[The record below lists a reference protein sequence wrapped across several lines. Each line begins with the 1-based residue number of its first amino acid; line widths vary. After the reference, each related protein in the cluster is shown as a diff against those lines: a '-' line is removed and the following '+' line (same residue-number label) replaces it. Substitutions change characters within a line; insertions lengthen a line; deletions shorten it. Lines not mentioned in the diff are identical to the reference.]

1 MRWQES
7 VISQGRGIPDTQSQS
22 DVLKLLSNAQQ
33 RVTAQVGSERQGL
46 QACMHGFLGFGHKE
60 HTAEE
65 RVAAVQELRQRLTT
79 NPGNPSVLAQLQ
91 HTHEAGI
98 GDGWDDQ
105 TLLRWLTA
113 ETFHVDRAEARI
125 RKNAAWRAEYI
136 PKGFILKAGLARPS
150 QKKIRLNRQCC
161 RVLVGV

>member
-1 MRWQES
+1 
-7 VISQGRGIPDTQSQS
+7 
-22 DVLKLLSNAQQ
+22 
-33 RVTAQVGSERQGL
+33 
-46 QACMHGFLGFGHKE
+46 MHGFLGFGHKE

-79 NPGNPSVLAQLQ
+79 NPGSPPALLQLQ
-91 HTHEAGI
+91 RTHEAGI

-136 PKGFILKAGLARPS
+136 PKGFILKACLARQCS
-150 QKKIRLNRQCC
+150 VRLDDPCC
-161 RVLVGV
+161 RVLVRVQQQSTQPSSLVPAYSCAAHLGRQFCCSPVIVTAAQREQRHRRQ